1 MADKCDKCLLGLII
15 LCPLLTG
22 INGVEET
29 RVFCSFGEDVILPCN
44 NALSD
49 CNSTTWNYS
58 RNRNSAAVELFAGGM
73 KKYDIERHERLSLG
87 SNCSLNIDKATEE
100 DHGHYTCLQYVN
112 KQKHGNDASVLLH
125 VLHIFPSSTQN
136 EIRPGNSVTLSCQ
149 LYSHDGVSCDIL
161 DHTEGIQ
168 LFWVNQAG
176 VNLQTDSRYL
186 ISSSGHCNITL
197 TTTLLNEDN
206 NIEWRCQVNERNEVK
221 TSASYTVKY
230 LVIGVALC
238 EKVHWV
244 GKEERG
250 NLGFQLKVIVIVV
263 VIAALAVLLSA
274 LLWVICKKKK
284 EQMNKQSRYT
294 DADGLQMTQDA
305 VLSDDKVT
313 NASIRGAKAGPQED
327 CSELYA
333 SVNKTTR
340 K

>member
-1 MADKCDKCLLGLII
+1 MANKCHICLLGLII
-15 LCPLLTG
+15 LCPLFTG

-73 KKYDIERHERLSLG
+73 KKYDIKRHERLSLG

-112 KQKHGNDASVLLH
+112 KQRHGNDARVLLH

-176 VNLQTDSRYL
+176 ANLQTDSRYL

-230 LVIGVALC
+230 LGPLDTPITPT
-238 EKVHWV
+238 
-244 GKEERG
+244 
-250 NLGFQLKVIVIVV
+250 QVIVIVV
-263 VIAALAVLLSA
+263 VIAALAVLIPAVVLS
-274 LLWVICKKKK
+274 VICRKRAENRKGIDSSMVTYKDEYKGTYETINISIPTTPSANGQTDVVTYCEVTASSSKQMKK
-284 EQMNKQSRYT
+284 NNVHSY
-294 DADGLQMTQDA
+294 
-305 VLSDDKVT
+305 DKVT
-313 NASIRGAKAGPQED
+313 YATIR
-327 CSELYA
+327 
-333 SVNKTTR
+333 
-340 K
+340 